1 MESVL
6 VLGIIVLCFYLYTT
20 LSGEKESKKYVE
32 EKRQEQLEEFAKD
45 KSALDFHIKCKQI
58 SNVLIREFPGSSLK
72 KQQHFKI
79 GNDYISAYKFGAYGY
94 IYDEIRL
101 STDWS
106 YDVKK
111 KEINLE
117 LTIRKYLKVEPYT
130 SHIVKPSIDK
140 KELLNYEFDLN
151 PEIIVKDIKIYIDRF
166 LRENKNKI

>member
-79 GNDYISAYKFGAYGY
+79 GNDYISAYKFGARSEERRVG
-94 IYDEIRL
+94 
-101 STDWS
+101 
-106 YDVKK
+106 
-111 KEINLE
+111 KECRCRMW
-117 LTIRKYLKVEPYT
+117 TV
-130 SHIVKPSIDK
+130 
-140 KELLNYEFDLN
+140 
-151 PEIIVKDIKIYIDRF
+151 
-166 LRENKNKI
+166 